1 MIAHSKLKVLL
12 ICLALL
18 VFVTPVLAGGWA
30 AVTLDE
36 IPAEVRAGETVHLSF
51 VVLQHGKTPVH
62 FLGASDSVPVEPYL
76 MARNLN
82 TGETIRVAAERGK
95 ELGHF
100 TLAAVFPSEGEW
112 EWNIAPRPLGGS
124 SEFESLAVQPA
135 SVKADKSANT
145 PPIAGATF
153 GSQQV
158 LQVAGAV
165 LFAAALATLVIAI
178 FARRR
183 RMAIHNN

>member
-1 MIAHSKLKVLL
+1 M
-12 ICLALL
+12 
-18 VFVTPVLAGGWA
+18 
-30 AVTLDE
+30 TLDE

-51 VVLQHGKTPVH
+51 VVLQHGKTPVQ

-76 MARNLN
+76 TARNLN
-82 TGETIRVAAERGK
+82 TGETIHVAAERGK
-95 ELGHF
+95 EVGHF

-135 SVKADKSANT
+135 SVKADKSASSL
-145 PPIAGATF
+145 PIAGNTF
-153 GSQQV
+153 VSQQV
-158 LQVAGAV
+158 LQVAGAILIV
-165 LFAAALATLVIAI
+165 VALATLTLAI

-183 RMAIHNN
+183 RVATQTGR